1 MDGMEGR
8 GQRRVGGKEGEGG
21 EGWGWRPE
29 RERGMGARAG
39 GARGARDGGGRLGA
53 WVRLVGGGELGGGG
67 DGSGDAMWP
76 VWRGEVA
83 AAGRR
88 GCECGGTARWR
99 VRGGGIARWQVR
111 LGGRSDCE
119 LAGAGWDLWG
129 VGAVMGTAG
138 RRRGWD
144 GWPGQRRLDVGG
156 VRREGVSGGWW
167 MWRGE

>member
-67 DGSGDAMWP
+67 DGSGVCCGWCWGAC
-76 VWRGEVA
+76 
-83 AAGRR
+83 
-88 GCECGGTARWR
+88 GC
-99 VRGGGIARWQVR
+99 VLSVFV
-111 LGGRSDCE
+111 CE
-119 LAGAGWDLWG
+119 
-129 VGAVMGTAG
+129 
-138 RRRGWD
+138 
-144 GWPGQRRLDVGG
+144 
-156 VRREGVSGGWW
+156 
-167 MWRGE
+167 